1 MIERFLLKALS
12 IQIDSSVGIHYLP
25 VMKFKFLLL
34 IAFAAIAISGC
45 NDSSKEGEVE
55 VVGRIGMTCM
65 DLTNPF
71 FKLIANVMAEEA
83 AKQGYELTALSGE
96 LDPAKQN
103 SQMTDFIAQGYDAI
117 FLNPVDSKS
126 AGQGVKAAHEAG
138 IPVFTFDVQVSDAGA
153 ADLVASHIGS
163 DNFQGGILAGKSM
176 IEAMG
181 NRGKVAVISL
191 PEVTSCILRVDGFKK
206 ALEDAGSPIEIV
218 TELSGKGSRDG
229 GYAVATDILQAHP
242 DITGIFAIN
251 DPSALG
257 AHAAVVKA
265 DKQES
270 ITMVAFDAS
279 PAGKQAVF
287 EKKLYDT
294 PQQFPR
300 KMARGTV
307 EAFVRY
313 LAGEE
318 VKSKILIP
326 CEHYLHADSV
336 DDESRIADQW

>member
-1 MIERFLLKALS
+1 MKSRLFRFALLFTIFVA
-12 IQIDSSVGIHYLP
+12 
-25 VMKFKFLLL
+25 
-34 IAFAAIAISGC
+34 GC
-45 NDSSKEGEVE
+45 NDSPEEEEVA

-71 FKLIANVMAEEA
+71 FKLIANVMTEEA

-138 IPVFTFDVQVSDAGA
+138 IPVFTFDVQVSDTEA
-153 ADLVASHIGS
+153 AALVSSHIGS
-163 DNFQGGILAGKSM
+163 DNFQGGTLAGKSM
-176 IEAMG
+176 MEALG
-181 NRGKVAVISL
+181 NKGKVAVISL

-206 ALEDAGSPIEIV
+206 ALEDAGSPVEIV

-257 AHAAVVKA
+257 AHAAVVQAGKEKA
-265 DKQES
+265 
-270 ITMVAFDAS
+270 ITIVAFDAS

-287 EKKLYDT
+287 EKKLFDT

-300 KMARGTV
+300 KMAKGTV
-307 EAFVRY
+307 DAFVRY

-318 VKSKILIP
+318 IEAKILIP
-326 CEHYLHADSV
+326 CEHYLHEDSV
-336 DDESRIADQW
+336 TDESRIAEQW